1 MAQAFKEKTW
11 SHHVLSARG
20 PAGWKNNKYES
31 KRIIQVETDLV
42 LLKRSLYMS
51 LN

>member
-11 SHHVLSARG
+11 SHYVLSARG
-20 PAGWKNNKYES
+20 PAGWKDNKYES
-31 KRIIQVETDLV
+31 KRIQVETDLV